1 VATDAVVLGRVCAD
15 LRPLPEG
22 ATTESASGFTREL
35 GGSASNVAVGLAR
48 LGLSPAL
55 VSAVG
60 DDAHGR
66 YVRAALLAE
75 GVDCTGL
82 VTDSERRTPLT
93 FCDLSDPTH
102 PRILVTRGETAPD
115 WEAGPEAL
123 DSVDLAAARVVIGAG
138 TMLWRDAS
146 RQLLLVAL
154 ERSAAAL
161 RVLDLDWRPQLW
173 AGRADYGLMARAAIR
188 SADVVVGS
196 PEEVAAAAGDVAGV
210 HALGPRLV
218 VAKRGL
224 RGAVVH
230 RAGEES
236 VELTVEPVDTID
248 ALGPGD
254 ALVAALAWRLLAGD
268 DPVDATRVACRA
280 GAHVAA
286 RVGCASAMP
295 RPPELA

>member
-1 VATDAVVLGRVCAD
+1 LATDAVVLGRVCAD
-15 LRPLPEG
+15 LRPQPEG
-22 ATTESASGFTREL
+22 ATTEAASGFSRDV
-35 GGSASNVAVGLAR
+35 GGSAANVAVGLAR

-66 YVRAALLAE
+66 YLRAALLAE

-82 VTDSERRTPLT
+82 VVDTERRTPLA

-102 PRILVTRGETAPD
+102 PRILVARGETAPD
-115 WEAGPEAL
+115 WEAGPEHL
-123 DSVDLAAARVVIGAG
+123 DRVDLAGARLVVGAG

-146 RQLLLVAL
+146 RQLLLVAM
-154 ERSAAAL
+154 ERASGAL
-161 RVLDLDWRPQLW
+161 RVLDLDWRPPLW
-173 AGRADYGLMARAAIR
+173 AGRADYGLLARAAIR

-196 PEEVAAAAGDVAGV
+196 PEEIAAAAGDVAAV
-210 HALGPRLV
+210 HELGPRLV

-230 RAGEES
+230 RAGEEP
-236 VELTVEPVDTID
+236 VEVAVEAVDTVD

-268 DPVDATRVACRA
+268 DPVEAARVGCRA